1 MRRYTGSILTLL
13 ALCWSAASFAVT
25 LSGVVT
31 DEVDELDQVEVLLVD
46 QKSGVVVNRYYTDGT
61 GAYHF
66 TTKSGTYKLGVSRDA
81 YLTRWVK
88 GVTVVK
94 SDVVLDV
101 ELMLAI
107 FTEESGE
114 AGVDECE

>member
-1 MRRYTGSILTLL
+1 MKRFTGLIITLL
-13 ALCWSAASFAVT
+13 ALFWSTASFAVT

-31 DEVDELDQVEVLLVD
+31 DEVDELDLVEVLLVD
-46 QKSGVVVNRYYTDGT
+46 LKSGVVVNRYYTDGT

-66 TTKSGTYKLGVSRDA
+66 TIKSGVYKLGISREE

-88 GVTVVK
+88 GVAVAE
-94 SDVVLDV
+94 SDVVIDID
-101 ELMLAI
+101 MTLAI
-107 FTEESGE
+107 MTDENGE